1 MAYELR
7 APLRGLTPG
16 EHWVRA
22 EFVAT
27 DHLPFRNDV
36 SDTVTFTVH

>member
-1 MAYELR
+1 MTY
-7 APLRGLTPG
+7 GLEQVLHGLAPG

-27 DHLPFRNDV
+27 DHLPFRNEV
-36 SDTVTFTVH
+36 SDSVTFTVG